1 MNHKRWPEMVIGLM
15 LLLSMG
21 CAGLALYAGDRKAE
35 HWGPRMLER
44 APSGEVWLV
53 LDRELLIASP
63 AGALRRRVPLS
74 EMPGPVNAL
83 VALPGDENQIRM
95 LTGAINLPAWLV
107 MDGDGQVVERIT
119 PSGTDVPF
127 YETFHLAAA
136 PDGRI
141 AMGTGGDHRVLLFDA
156 KGKYLAQSEPGAF
169 RFANGLWFENG
180 QWWVVDTNHRQI
192 RILNGE
198 TLKAEASVPVPA
210 VDGARWPSL
219 ARRGKDGAITVT
231 EMRTEMQY
239 GVVFDMSGSG
249 QVLRQFRSQAENPQP
264 MDILWLDEQLLMAD
278 SDDFSLQLFDKKGRF
293 LKRWGDDAISAALR
307 TARDDSLWWSRTLLG
322 AQTGAAIL
330 GLLALIG
337 YFNWKRRAESV
348 PEDSGDRAFR
358 RLGTPCLSEKDAVV
372 EQLKLFLPLILLV
385 SGVVIFSQA
394 LILFAAPLA
403 GGLKAM
409 INASWFVPAL
419 WAGRV
424 IFIAV
429 IAWIAFSMYKLMRQ
443 RMQEPRFEAALSSR
457 WVKWSKHSTAVR
469 EALEEGESVREILM
483 VYTASPVFNVT
494 VWALTNRRML
504 IFALGAGSRGKLLA
518 SIPRHHVSASIEAT
532 QGWFW
537 WNGTFGKMSLRVA
550 DGRVFL
556 GYPASPVTARRT
568 VELLAL
574 SCGEPSAVPPGMAPK
589 TARPVGLRSPRPIW
603 AFLISLPLPGA
614 AQMMQNRFATGL
626 LLLTVALANI
636 AFSLTP
642 VLLGWIGHFYDVPLS
657 SGLQPV
663 LFAATWALLA
673 AWDARNYARRV
684 HGAAT

>member
-1 MNHKRWPEMVIGLM
+1 MDGGLPNMNHKRWPEMVIGLM
-15 LLLSMG
+15 LLFSMG
-21 CAGLALYAGDRKAE
+21 CAALALYAGDRKAE

-44 APSGEVWLV
+44 TPSGEVWLV
-53 LDRELLIASP
+53 LDRELLIAGP
-63 AGALRRRVPLS
+63 AGTLRRRVPLS
-74 EMPGPVNAL
+74 GMPGPVNAL

-95 LTGAINLPAWLV
+95 LTGAINLPVWLV

-119 PSGTDVPF
+119 PSGIDVPF
-127 YETFHLAAA
+127 HETFHLAAA

-249 QVLRQFRSQAENPQP
+249 QVLRRFRSQAENPQP

-293 LKRWGDDAISAALR
+293 LKQWGDDAISAALR
-307 TARDDSLWWSRTLLG
+307 AARDDSLWWSRTLLG

-337 YFNWKRRAESV
+337 YFNWKQRAE
-348 PEDSGDRAFR
+348 
-358 RLGTPCLSEKDAVV
+358 
-372 EQLKLFLPLILLV
+372 
-385 SGVVIFSQA
+385 
-394 LILFAAPLA
+394 
-403 GGLKAM
+403 
-409 INASWFVPAL
+409 
-419 WAGRV
+419 
-424 IFIAV
+424 
-429 IAWIAFSMYKLMRQ
+429 
-443 RMQEPRFEAALSSR
+443 
-457 WVKWSKHSTAVR
+457 
-469 EALEEGESVREILM
+469 
-483 VYTASPVFNVT
+483 
-494 VWALTNRRML
+494 
-504 IFALGAGSRGKLLA
+504 
-518 SIPRHHVSASIEAT
+518 
-532 QGWFW
+532 
-537 WNGTFGKMSLRVA
+537 
-550 DGRVFL
+550 
-556 GYPASPVTARRT
+556 
-568 VELLAL
+568 
-574 SCGEPSAVPPGMAPK
+574 GEPHTVSPRAAPK
-589 TARPVGLRSPRPIW
+589 TAKPAELRSPRPIW
-603 AFLISLPLPGA
+603 AFLISLPFPGA

-626 LLLTVALANI
+626 LLLTVALVNI

-684 HGAAT
+684 HGAAI